1 VIIAAQNT
9 ADNNRL
15 PESPQLGTG
24 NLTLADFCTQFNL
37 NMKLIVRELKKQGI
51 EASEE
56 LTLKKIAAQNK
67 TSPTDVYERIKNIVQ
82 N

>member
-1 VIIAAQNT
+1 MQ
-9 ADNNRL
+9 
-15 PESPQLGTG
+15 ESPKPGAG
-24 NLTLADFCTQFNL
+24 SHTLADFCTPFNL
-37 NMKLIVRELKKQGI
+37 NMKLVVRELKKQGV

-67 TSPTDVYERIKNIVQ
+67 TSPTDVYERIRNIVK